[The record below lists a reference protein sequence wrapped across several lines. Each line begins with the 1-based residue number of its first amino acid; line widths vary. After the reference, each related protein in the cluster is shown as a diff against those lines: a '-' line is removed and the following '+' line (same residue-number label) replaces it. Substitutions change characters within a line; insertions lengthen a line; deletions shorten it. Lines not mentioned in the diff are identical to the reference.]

1 MAESHKTDSPTAASG
16 HAPVLRVE
24 RPSARHR
31 AVSGGVRGVFARR
44 DGRWVLEN
52 ESELSVLVGLGANR
66 EGMSRL
72 RAMAAALNAGVAGP
86 GDLARLGGCLRSLA
100 ESYVVF
106 WVRVPEDLM
115 AAVTVACAHWD
126 HQAAEEW
133 LCWALA
139 QRLAGNLSDAL
150 EVEAGWLSWDAW
162 YEERPPHTWWRGTG
176 WMEELDSSF
185 WDRLASHEN
194 PRVRAALEASDPS
207 TGPSQL
213 QALVASSDSRLEVLD
228 MVASHPRARPNC
240 FRSSPTQK
248 SKGLTSCGGG

>member
-1 MAESHKTDSPTAASG
+1 
-16 HAPVLRVE
+16 
-24 RPSARHR
+24 
-31 AVSGGVRGVFARR
+31 
-44 DGRWVLEN
+44 
-52 ESELSVLVGLGANR
+52 
-66 EGMSRL
+66 
-72 RAMAAALNAGVAGP
+72 MAAALNAGVAGP

-106 WVRVPEDLM
+106 WVRVPKDLM

-185 WDRLASHEN
+185 WNRLASHEN

-228 MVASHPRARPNC
+228 MVASHPRAPAKLLQDLADPKKQRPDEL
-240 FRSSPTQK
+240 RWRVAQK
-248 SKGLTSCGGG
+248 PLRA